1 MRSGCPQGCFGRES
15 ADPVGNDRAQVGGLP
30 SESDAGVV
38 SPGTGQPGCHG
49 DTAIE
54 ADHPSSADTARR
66 GSRCGCG
73 ELDAGS
79 LSRSDSVSGVRHRVD
94 LFPWT
99 LCEYWPLSGSARN
112 GEFVAPYRPAVGA
125 SDEPHLVA
133 GALAHDPPECA
144 RRPQGHGGQMAVPA
158 TRDLICSPP
167 LALMRARL
175 KPCAHGRSPAAALNP
190 G

>member
-112 GEFVAPYRPAVGA
+112 GEFRSSISPGRRSERRTASRRRCARPRPTRMRATATGSRWA
-125 SDEPHLVA
+125 NGCTRDSRPDMQPTA
-133 GALAHDPPECA
+133 GLDARPPEA
-144 RRPQGHGGQMAVPA
+144 LR
-158 TRDLICSPP
+158 TRSLSS
-167 LALMRARL
+167 
-175 KPCAHGRSPAAALNP
+175 GST
-190 G
+190 